1 MEQFVINARVRENIG
16 TGPARQYRRDGLI
29 PATVYGRGREA
40 SSIVVEAKDLVSF
53 LRHSGSLA
61 TLNIEGGSDTTGLGA
76 LVQETQRHPISREI
90 LSVDFLWVS
99 LTETV
104 IVNVPLH
111 LVGEA
116 PGVKV
121 QGGSLEQTL
130 HEISISCLPGTIP
143 DFIEADISNLR
154 TGQSLHVRDI
164 TLTLNVEI
172 VTPAEEAV
180 AVITKGIKAEDLEVH
195 VGDEAPGEDAAEGAD
210 EE

>member
-1 MEQFVINARVRENIG
+1 MEQFVISARVRENIG

-29 PATVYGRGREA
+29 PATVYGQGKEA
-40 SSIVVEAKDLVSF
+40 SSILVEAKELQSF

-61 TLNIEGGSDTTGLGA
+61 TLNIEGGSDSAGLGA
-76 LVQETQRHPISREI
+76 LLQETQRHPISREV

-99 LTETV
+99 LTEAV

-111 LVGEA
+111 LIGES

-121 QGGSLEQTL
+121 EGGSLEQTL

-143 DFIEADISNLR
+143 DFIEVDINGLH
-154 TGQSLHVRDI
+154 TGQSLHVSDI
-164 TLTLNVEI
+164 TPTADVTI
-172 VTPAEEAV
+172 MTPAEEAV
-180 AVITKGIKAEDLEVH
+180 VVIAKGIKAEDLEAH
-195 VGDEAPGEDAAEGAD
+195 LEEEAPGEEAAEGAS